1 MAAFR
6 NETDTL
12 LAESLKELA
21 LNNPIEK
28 ITVKE
33 ITDKAGVIRPTF
45 YNHFQDKYELLE
57 WIIWTD
63 LLEPIRPLIENQMMD
78 EALLL
83 LFMNIEKEKKFYIK
97 AAKL

>member
-28 ITVKE
+28 ITV
-33 ITDKAGVIRPTF
+33 
-45 YNHFQDKYELLE
+45 
-57 WIIWTD
+57 
-63 LLEPIRPLIENQMMD
+63 
-78 EALLL
+78 
-83 LFMNIEKEKKFYIK
+83 
-97 AAKL
+97 

>member
-33 ITDKAGVIRPTF
+33 ITDKA
-45 YNHFQDKYELLE
+45 
-57 WIIWTD
+57 
-63 LLEPIRPLIENQMMD
+63 
-78 EALLL
+78 A
-83 LFMNIEKEKKFYIK
+83 
-97 AAKL
+97 